1 MSKRV
6 TRGKV
11 LSLAEA
17 VTEDMRPKLNDAE
30 RKAAWEEIEQELS
43 KFEGPGGFEGP
54 CEMVVAVGIK

>member
-1 MSKRV
+1 MGKRV

-11 LSLAEA
+11 LSLVEA
-17 VTEDMRPKLNDAE
+17 VTEDMRSKLNDSE

-54 CEMVVAVGIK
+54 CEMVVAFGIK